1 MKQRERNNG
10 RAGKHRED
18 KVSIGFYATTA
29 FKALLAYVVD
39 QSGETAT
46 DIMMAGVR
54 AKARALGILDENGNI
69 VRGHREAIKLIEA
82 VFKAQKGK

>member
-1 MKQRERNNG
+1 MSREAGNG
-10 RAGKHRED
+10 RAGKHRAD

-46 DIMMAGVR
+46 DIMMAGVQ
-54 AKARALGILDENGNI
+54 AKAKALGILDANGN
-69 VRGHREAIKLIEA
+69 VVQKHREAIKLIEA
-82 VFKAQKGK
+82 VFKSQKGR